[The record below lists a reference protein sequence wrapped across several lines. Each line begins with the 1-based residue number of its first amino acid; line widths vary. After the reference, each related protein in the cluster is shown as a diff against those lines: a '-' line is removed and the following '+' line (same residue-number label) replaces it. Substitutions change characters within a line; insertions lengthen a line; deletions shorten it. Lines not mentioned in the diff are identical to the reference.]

1 MTLSDIFNLLFSPL
15 FQPSLATFFA
25 VLILGTFISGVVSSG
40 VAYKRGKEVTAK
52 LHKIVKGVS
61 RTQLVVQR
69 ELFREQAEAAGVLH
83 FWNEFDE
90 SLVSHNGELLN
101 TIDAGHFFN
110 SHSLGARLL
119 DNRLLAALPGLLT
132 ALGVLGTFVGLTLG
146 LTGLAGTMDIE
157 NPNVALLQKGI
168 GSLINGAAL
177 AFITSVWGVFFS
189 FAFNLW
195 EKIIERNLR
204 NRISALQDT
213 IDYLFPRLTAEK
225 TLHDIH
231 DESKASTIALEGLAE
246 RISNELQSTVQQ
258 VGDSISAALVQA
270 LNDVLA
276 PALNKLATDTQNS
289 SSKAMDGLVERF
301 IGEVGKVGEQ
311 QAAIVKQ
318 ASEDMSAN
326 LGAFNQQI
334 GSSIREVVGGIQE
347 ETLRYQQSSNEQSSL
362 QKEGLLGLR
371 TLIDQQA
378 GNQSESSDALTMQSA
393 KLATAIEMVA
403 ELNDALAG
411 KLKDITDKQLII
423 HQKLENTS
431 ISLESASDDIKAG
444 GQEFNLSANMLA
456 QELNR
461 TVDQTKQSQQIL
473 TDYQQASERLLTA
486 MANQADRTEQASNS
500 LAESADLS
508 VKSVQAANA
517 TLVDLEGLLKR
528 RVDDLT
534 VSLQSL
540 LDEFTKKST
549 EQMSNRLESWNENTA
564 SYINKMAAVIEM
576 ITEVVDEIDGKVGK
590 ST

>member
-1 MTLSDIFNLLFSPL
+1 MTEKTIFQYLFSPIL
-15 FQPSLATFFA
+15 DPGMATIFA
-25 VLILGTFISGVVSSG
+25 VLILGTFISGIVSSG
-40 VAYKRGKEVTAK
+40 IAYRRGRRVTAK
-52 LHKIVKGVS
+52 LYGIVKGVS
-61 RTQLVVQR
+61 RNQLIEHR

-83 FWNEFDE
+83 YWNEFDE

-132 ALGVLGTFVGLTLG
+132 ALGVLGTFVGLTIGLG
-146 LTGLAGTMDIE
+146 GLAGRFGEGVSTNQLMIGIE
-157 NPNVALLQKGI
+157 
-168 GSLINGAAL
+168 SLISGAAL

-195 EKIIERNLR
+195 EKIIERKLR
-204 NRISALQDT
+204 NRISGLQDT

-276 PALNKLATDTQNS
+276 PALNKLATDTQTS
-289 SSKAMDGLVERF
+289 SSKAMDGLVARF

-311 QAAIVKQ
+311 QAAIVKK

-326 LGAFNQQI
+326 LGEFNEQI
-334 GSSIREVVGGIQE
+334 GSSIRHVVSGIQE
-347 ETLRYQQSSNEQSSL
+347 ETLRYQQASNVQSNL
-362 QKEGLLGLR
+362 QKEGLLGLKA
-371 TLIDQQA
+371 LIDQQA
-378 GNQSESSDALTMQSA
+378 GKQSESSDALTVQSA
-393 KLATAIEMVA
+393 KLATAIETVA
-403 ELNDALAG
+403 ELNNVLAA

-423 HQKLENTS
+423 NQKLENTS
-431 ISLESASDDIKAG
+431 VSLETASDEIKAG
-444 GQEFNLSANMLA
+444 GLEFKHSANILA

-461 TVDQTKQSQQIL
+461 TVDQTKQSQKIL
-473 TDYQQASERLLTA
+473 TDYQQASERLLIA
-486 MANQADRTEQASNS
+486 MDNQTDRTEQASES
-500 LAESADLS
+500 LATSADLS
-508 VKSVQAANA
+508 IKSIQAANDM
-517 TLVDLEGLLKR
+517 LKDLESLLKR

-534 VSLQSL
+534 GSLQSL
-540 LDEFTKKST
+540 FNEFTTKST
-549 EQMSNRLESWNENTA
+549 EQVSLRLESWNDNTA
-564 SYINKMAAVIEM
+564 HYINKMATVIEM
-576 ITEVVDEIDGKVGK
+576 ITEVVDEIDTKIGK
-590 ST
+590 SS